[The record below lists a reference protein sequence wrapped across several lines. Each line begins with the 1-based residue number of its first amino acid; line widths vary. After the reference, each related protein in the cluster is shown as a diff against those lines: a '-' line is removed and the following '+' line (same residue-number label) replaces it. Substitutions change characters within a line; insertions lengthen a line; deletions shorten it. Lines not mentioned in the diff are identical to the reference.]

1 MEIENTDSQDIFG
14 EMYFDYIDW
23 YNYRQNGFDEP
34 RKEGSFKNRVKDFID
49 TTLME
54 SLHQF
59 HVDETENE
67 NVVNTGIRLNF
78 IIIL

>member
-1 MEIENTDSQDIFG
+1 M
-14 EMYFDYIDW
+14 
-23 YNYRQNGFDEP
+23 
-34 RKEGSFKNRVKDFID
+34 KDFID